1 MAQKNKK
8 KSGISWELVGIVA
21 LLAVFG
27 IGILVW
33 ASSGPSTGVT
43 APVERSLQPAVEG
56 PGEPVDAG
64 TPAAEAGTA
73 VAVGDAAP
81 AGMERPS
88 GVDKDGRPY
97 LGKEDAPVTV
107 YEFADFQCPHCKKFT
122 LDDAP
127 VIKADY
133 VDKGV
138 VKLVFVNFPFLGD
151 ESNQA
156 ARAALCASE
165 QGKFW
170 DMHDWLFAN
179 QAELSNTGGF
189 SRDRLGEIAGSA
201 GLEVETFK
209 TCLED
214 PAIIER
220 AKKDRDFGGTVGVDS
235 TPSFLINEQLLA
247 GPTLLSLREAIDK
260 AAAAK
265 ATE

>member
-8 KSGISWELVGIVA
+8 RGGISWELVGIVG

-27 IGILVW
+27 IGFLVW
-33 ASSGPSTGVT
+33 ASGGDSGAIAEPTV
-43 APVERSLQPAVEG
+43 RSLLPAAAVA
-56 PGEPVDAG
+56 GELAGEG
-64 TPAAEAGTA
+64 TPVAG
-73 VAVGDAAP
+73 GQDAAP
-81 AGMERPS
+81 TGIERPS
-88 GVDKDGRPY
+88 GVDEDGRPY
-97 LGKEDAPVTV
+97 IGKEDAPVTV
-107 YEFADFQCPHCKKFT
+107 YEFADFQCPHCKAFT

-138 VKLVFVNFPFLGD
+138 VKLVFVNFPFMGD

-156 ARAALCASE
+156 ARAALCGSE

-189 SRDRLGEIAGSA
+189 SRDRLGEIAENA
-201 GLEVETFK
+201 GLDVEAFK
-209 TCLED
+209 ACLED
-214 PAIIER
+214 PAIIDR
-220 AKKDRDFGGTVGVDS
+220 AKADRDFGGQVGVDS

-247 GPTLLSLREAIDK
+247 GPNLLSLREAIDQ

-265 ATE
+265 E

>member
-8 KSGISWELVGIVA
+8 RGGISWELVGIVG

-33 ASSGPSTGVT
+33 ASGGDSGAIAEPKISSLRPDAAGEPAEA
-43 APVERSLQPAVEG
+43 APVTEG
-56 PGEPVDAG
+56 G
-64 TPAAEAGTA
+64 TV
-73 VAVGDAAP
+73 VAVGQDTAP
-81 AGMERPS
+81 AGIERPS
-88 GVDKDGRPY
+88 GVDEDGRPY
-97 LGKEDAPVTV
+97 IGKEDAPVTV
-107 YEFADFQCPHCKKFT
+107 YEFADFQCPHCKAFT
-122 LDDAP
+122 MDDAP

-138 VKLVFVNFPFLGD
+138 VKLVFVNFPFMGD

-156 ARAALCASE
+156 ARAALCGSE

-189 SRDRLGEIAGSA
+189 SRDRLSEIAESA
-201 GLEVETFK
+201 GLDVEAFNA
-209 TCLED
+209 CLVD
-214 PAIIER
+214 PAIIDR
-220 AKKDRDFGGTVGVDS
+220 AKADRDFGGQVGVDS

-247 GPTLLSLREAIDK
+247 GPTLLSLREAIDQ

-265 ATE
+265 E